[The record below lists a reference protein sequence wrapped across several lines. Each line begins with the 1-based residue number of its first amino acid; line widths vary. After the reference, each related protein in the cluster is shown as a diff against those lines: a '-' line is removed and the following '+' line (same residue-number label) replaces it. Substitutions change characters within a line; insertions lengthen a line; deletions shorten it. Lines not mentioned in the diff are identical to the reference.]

1 MKRTMDA
8 EGVGSA
14 CVSLHDGSR
23 VGAAGGED
31 GKGEDAARNWAV
43 AFTSSWTSRMRP

>member
-14 CVSLHDGSR
+14 CVSLHDGSHVR
-23 VGAAGGED
+23 AAGGED
-31 GKGEDAARNWAV
+31 GAV